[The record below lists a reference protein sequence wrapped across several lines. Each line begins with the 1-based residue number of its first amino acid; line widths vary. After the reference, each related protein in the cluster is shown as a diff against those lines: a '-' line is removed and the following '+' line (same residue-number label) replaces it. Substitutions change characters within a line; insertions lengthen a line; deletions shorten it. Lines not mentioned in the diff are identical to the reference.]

1 MVDSGPMSRRFAGY
15 ALCFL
20 FCTGGSAI
28 AEQKPLWELGAGVGL
43 LSIPDYRGS
52 DEQRFYALPIPYLVY
67 RGKILRVDRDKLR
80 GLLLHGER
88 WEFAISANA
97 GVPVKSDNNDAR
109 RGMPN
114 LDPTV
119 ELGPQINITLAGSR
133 DADYQLDLQLPVRQV
148 WAVDWPQ
155 LHSVGKIFSPVLNL
169 DVRNRWPGQGWRLG
183 LQAGPQFAD
192 RDYHSYYYGVDPAYS
207 RPDRPAYSA
216 SGGYGGMQG
225 TVSLSRRFDNFWVG
239 AFFRATDLHGA
250 VIDDS
255 PLVRQKTNLM
265 GGLGVSWIFSHSS
278 SLVETNE

>member
-1 MVDSGPMSRRFAGY
+1 VGNGLDFKVGVFDTVIGYEVADGPYNPNYTRSYGWSIEPTQHTGVLMSYQFND
-15 ALCFL
+15 
-20 FCTGGSAI
+20 
-28 AEQKPLWELGAGVGL
+28 V
-43 LSIPDYRGS
+43 
-52 DEQRFYALPIPYLVY
+52 
-67 RGKILRVDRDKLR
+67 
-80 GLLLHGER
+80 
-88 WEFAISANA
+88 ISANA
-97 GVPVKSDNNDAR
+97 GVPVKSNNNDAR

-133 DADYQLDLQLPVRQV
+133 GADYQLDLQLPVRQV

-155 LHSVGKIFSPVLNL
+155 LHSVGRIFSPMLNL

-192 RDYHSYYYGVDPAYS
+192 SDYHGYYYGVDPTYS

-278 SLVETNE
+278 SFVETNE